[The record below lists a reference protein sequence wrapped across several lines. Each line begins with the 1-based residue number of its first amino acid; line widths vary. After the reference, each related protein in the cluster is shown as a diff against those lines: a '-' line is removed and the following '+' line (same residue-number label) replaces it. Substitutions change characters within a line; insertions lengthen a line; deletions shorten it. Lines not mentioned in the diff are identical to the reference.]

1 MNIKK
6 LASTHGPLTQVTLTE
21 FEKCVFIS
29 LVKKASIPFI
39 SDDIKSIQ
47 PEYDQMRVGHVLQ
60 TFLRGV
66 K

>member
-1 MNIKK
+1 MQVKK
-6 LASTHGPLTQVTLTE
+6 LASTHGPLTQITLTE
-21 FEKCVFIS
+21 FEKRVFIS

-39 SDDIKSIQ
+39 SDDIKSDQ
-47 PEYDQMRVGHVLQ
+47 PGYDQVRVGHVLQ